1 LIAVPLDQTALLVEL
16 EPVVATN
23 LDRHLS
29 LAKEWFPHEYVPWSE
44 GRTYDGVLGGEAW
57 QESDAK
63 LPDVARTAL
72 IVNLLTEDN
81 LPSYHHEIATLFGRD
96 GAWGNWVHR
105 WTAEEGRHG
114 IAIRDYLTV
123 TRAVDPIELERARMD
138 HMSAGFTNGHPDEAM
153 HSIAYV
159 AFQELATRISHRN
172 TGRATGDPI
181 AEQLL
186 ARVAA
191 DENLHMVFYR
201 NLLAAAFDLDPN
213 GAMQAVTDVVGNFQ
227 MPGANIEGFGRKA
240 LSIALAGIYDLR
252 QHRDEVLQP
261 VLRQWDVFGRTDL
274 TGEGEKA
281 REQLAA
287 HMDELESQAARF
299 EERREARRLRQEA
312 KQA

>member
-1 LIAVPLDQTALLVEL
+1 MDQTALLIEL
-16 EPVVATN
+16 EPVVAAN
-23 LDRHLS
+23 LDRHLG
-29 LAKEWFPHEYVPWSE
+29 LAKEWFPHEYVPWSD
-44 GRTYDGVLGGEAW
+44 GRTFDGLLGGDPWREEDSA
-57 QESDAK
+57 

-96 GAWGNWVHR
+96 GAWGTWVHR

-114 IAIRDYLTV
+114 IALRDYLTV
-123 TRAVDPIELERARMD
+123 SRAVDPVALERARMT
-138 HMSAGFTNGHPDEAM
+138 HMSAGYSNTHPEEM
-153 HSIAYV
+153 LHSIAYV

-172 TGRATGDPI
+172 TGKATGDPI

-201 NLLAAAFDLDPN
+201 NLLAAAFEIAPN
-213 GAMQAVTDVVGNFQ
+213 DSMRAVADVVAGFQ
-227 MPGANIEGFGRKA
+227 MPGAGIEGFQRKA

-252 QHRDEVLQP
+252 QHRDEVLLP
-261 VLRQWDVFGRTDL
+261 VLRQWNVFGRSDL
-274 TGEGEKA
+274 DGDGDKA

-287 HMDELESQAARF
+287 LMSELDVQATRF
-299 EERREARRLRQEA
+299 EEKRAARRARLD
-312 KQA
+312 QA

>member
-1 LIAVPLDQTALLVEL
+1 MPLDQTALLIEL

-29 LAKEWFPHEYVPWSE
+29 LAKEWFPHEYVPWSD
-44 GRTYDGVLGGEAW
+44 GRTFDGLLGGEPW
-57 QESDAK
+57 RSDDSQ
-63 LPDVARTAL
+63 LPEVARTAL

-96 GAWGNWVHR
+96 GAWGTWVHR

-114 IAIRDYLTV
+114 IALRDYLTV
-123 TRAVDPIELERARMD
+123 SRAVDPAALERARMS
-138 HMSAGFTNGHPDEAM
+138 HMEAGYTNANDEIL

-172 TGRATGDPI
+172 TGKATGDPI

-201 NLLAAAFDLDPN
+201 NLLTAAFDLDPN
-213 GAMQAVTDVVGNFQ
+213 HAMRAVTDVVSNFE

-252 QHRDEVLQP
+252 LHRDEVLQP
-261 VLRQWDVFGRTDL
+261 VLRQWNVFGRTDL
-274 TGEGEKA
+274 DGDGEKA
-281 REQLAA
+281 RDELSA
-287 HMDELESQAARF
+287 HMDDLETQAARF
-299 EERREARRLRQEA
+299 EEKREARRLRQEA
-312 KQA
+312 KR

>member
-1 LIAVPLDQTALLVEL
+1 MDQTALLIEL
-16 EPVVATN
+16 EPVVAAN

-44 GRTYDGVLGGEAW
+44 GRTFDGLLNGEPW
-57 QESDAK
+57 RPDDSPM
-63 LPDVARTAL
+63 PDVARTAL

-81 LPSYHHEIATLFGRD
+81 LPSYHHEIATPFGRD
-96 GAWGNWVHR
+96 GAWGTWVHR

-123 TRAVDPIELERARMD
+123 SRAVDPVELERARME
-138 HMSAGFTNGHPDEAM
+138 HMESGYQNAHGEEIL

-172 TGRATGDPI
+172 TGKATGDPV

-201 NLLAAAFDLDPN
+201 NLLAGAFDLDPN
-213 GAMQAVTDVVGNFQ
+213 NAMKAVTDVVAGFQ

-261 VLRQWDVFGRTDL
+261 VLRQWNVFDRTDL
-274 TGEGEKA
+274 TGDGEKA

-287 HMDELESQAARF
+287 HMDELETQASRF
-299 EERREARRLRQEA
+299 EEKREARRQRLAAR
-312 KQA
+312 